1 MAPKHVDPRKVK
13 YFEDRAAFL
22 LHKCKP
28 EEKADFVL
36 QTFNEISK
44 DGWSVCTNGKVATNV
59 EKMMP
64 FATAEATGC
73 IIKAFSKEMDSVFNT
88 KFAHHVLHAA
98 IRHCANNPEL
108 RQDELISSCISDYL
122 DFMWENYPTFL
133 QHPHG
138 APALR
143 IYIQLLS
150 GVMIT
155 KSTHTGLYEVDKV
168 TLTEPLDPSYTNRIT
183 DFANKFLLSDQFN
196 AFVVDAITSPFLQT
210 LLIICWKCLEA
221 DFGSICSHILRK
233 SNLLKPNDTGDTLN
247 LHGQHQIQ
255 LPMGFSNPVAVFF
268 LETLI
273 SVLPGKLLQKLIRK
287 NLLTYTISKEDG
299 EVEVPLASALSG
311 HGNACRVLRA
321 AVRAVKRIDDIQ
333 AILSALEKPGPSG
346 DAGLLEALNSGQHYL
361 LTVLATASRKQN
373 SEAVQFTFEKMIL
386 ETFGYPLKA
395 KKTDDQLIK
404 SIVRLKRRD
413 TASPEVEG
421 EEVGTTS
428 ADAHKTSCNL
438 AGCLLA
444 EEMLTFTYH
453 RPTRLA
459 ASLACLAGPDMF
471 AWARHQML
479 HRVLEAALL
488 SPSVPAERKVRIF
501 STLKPQ
507 LGPLAMDASGSR
519 VVEAVWR
526 ATDSFLPETTG
537 RSTKEEIAETLA
549 PLAERL
555 ASSKFGRFVE
565 HLVASSTYRTNRERW
580 RQAKLG
586 VASANKKGQS
596 AFGKR
601 PPSKPLQR
609 QQGPTKRQKR

>member
-1 MAPKHVDPRKVK
+1 
-13 YFEDRAAFL
+13 
-22 LHKCKP
+22 
-28 EEKADFVL
+28 
-36 QTFNEISK
+36 
-44 DGWSVCTNGKVATNV
+44 
-59 EKMMP
+59 MMP

-196 AFVVDAITSPFLQT
+196 ASDPVGS
-210 LLIICWKCLEA
+210 LIHTIIPA
-221 DFGSICSHILRK
+221 R
-233 SNLLKPNDTGDTLN
+233 
-247 LHGQHQIQ
+247 

-501 STLKPQ
+501 STLKASFSWPVLAIAFDSSFTQTALSGSSQRADVRLDVEGRHVLPQ